1 MVSMNPAGF
10 SSEARAKT
18 PSAQYCEHMGVHK
31 HHILFSQAFPFTLLL
46 LKKQNKQ
53 HTKTKRHQ
61 QPPPVWKSVVTL
73 FKLHTFVNSASTVRG
88 GIYQILINSK
98 PERASGSEFRIH
110 PAPVTQRK
118 SCPTTS
124 PSSSSQRKLPQHRS
138 PGPIL
143 WHN

>member
-10 SSEARAKT
+10 SSEARAKKT
-18 PSAQYCEHMGVHK
+18 SAQYCEHMGVHK
-31 HHILFSQAFPFTLLL
+31 HHILFSQAFPFPLLL

-53 HTKTKRHQ
+53 HAKTKPTPTATPRLKQHSHTVQTPCFRHCLQ
-61 QPPPVWKSVVTL
+61 AL
-73 FKLHTFVNSASTVRG
+73 G
-88 GIYQILINSK
+88 GIYQILTNSK
-98 PERASGSEFRIH
+98 PERDSGSEFRTH

-118 SCPTTS
+118 SCPTAS